1 MKVTPLQ
8 RVSLKDRVAQF
19 IRDAI
24 LSGKLESGD
33 RIVELKLAKDLG
45 IGTTAVR
52 EALFELESLGFVTRI
67 ISKGTFVTRLTA
79 EDVAQIFEVRQ
90 QLEGLA
96 VELVQKRLT
105 GADVALLQKHGD
117 EMKAAA
123 LENDPHRFYRAD
135 LEFHRAIWRLS
146 GNRYLARSLD
156 LLVVPLF
163 TFFIMKHRRLQGGDL
178 LSSVER
184 HLDVVRALREG
195 GSASQCLQKS
205 IQFFW
210 AQEDRLLFNQAGAGS
225 SDPPQLGGGGT

>member
-1 MKVTPLQ
+1 MKAMKVTPLQ

-79 EDVAQIFEVRQ
+79 EDVAQIFEVRE

-96 VELVQKRLT
+96 LDLVQKRLT
-105 GADVALLQKHGD
+105 VGDVALLQKHAD
-117 EMKAAA
+117 EMKASA
-123 LENDPHRFYRAD
+123 LENDAQRFYRSD

-178 LSSVER
+178 LASVER

-195 GSASQCLQKS
+195 GNARQCLQTS

-210 AQEDRLLFNQAGAGS
+210 AQEDRLLFKQAGAQS
-225 SDPPQLGGGGT
+225 ADQP

>member
-1 MKVTPLQ
+1 MKVTPLE

-24 LSGKLESGD
+24 LSGKLESGE

-45 IGTTAVR
+45 IGTAAVR

-79 EDVAQIFEVRQ
+79 EDVAQIYEVRQ

-96 VELVQKRLT
+96 VDLVQKRLT
-105 GADVALLQKHGD
+105 DADVALLQKHAD
-117 EMKAAA
+117 EMQAAA
-123 LENDPHRFYRAD
+123 LENDAQRFYRFD
-135 LEFHRAIWRLS
+135 MEFHRAIWRLS
-146 GNRYLARSLD
+146 GNRHLAKSLD

-163 TFFIMKHRRLQGGDL
+163 TFFIMKRRRLQGGDL
-178 LSSVER
+178 LASVER

-195 GSASQCLQKS
+195 GNARQCLQTS
-205 IQFFW
+205 IQFFR
-210 AQEDRLLFNQAGAGS
+210 AQEDRLLFKQAGAHGAGQ
-225 SDPPQLGGGGT
+225 P